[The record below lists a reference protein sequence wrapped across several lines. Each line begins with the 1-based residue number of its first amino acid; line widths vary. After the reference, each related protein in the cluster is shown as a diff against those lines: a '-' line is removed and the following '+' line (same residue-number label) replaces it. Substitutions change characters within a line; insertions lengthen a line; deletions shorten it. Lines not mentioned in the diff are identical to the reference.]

1 MIINKKGMTILEIVI
16 SMLIISFVSIGI
28 ANVFI
33 AAKKHISKNRS
44 KIIAAELGRYYMD
57 ILKVNVTQG
66 TWDQPGNDLNLTNTM
81 FNNNMNPLMNYTIW
95 RNVTYANDTLLNNN
109 VRGVRLT
116 ISWNET
122 F

>member
-1 MIINKKGMTILEIVI
+1 MIITKKGMTLLEIII
-16 SMLIISFVSIGI
+16 SMLILSFVSIGI

-33 AAKKHISKNRS
+33 AAKKHISKNRN

-57 ILKVNVTQG
+57 ALKVNVTQSNWG
-66 TWDQPGNDLNLTNTM
+66 QSGNDLNLGNTT

-95 RNVTYANDTLLNNN
+95 RNVDNASDPLLNNA